1 MKATLTRVLIVL
13 GLLITSFATARQ
25 PQTAAAAAD
34 CQYVLGF
41 ATLHA
46 LIPQTVGDCAQNEYF
61 NPANGDS
68 LQQTTS
74 GLLVWRKADNWT
86 AFTDGYRTWVNGPNG
101 VQERLNTERFC
112 WEGDAGAKLTDGLCA
127 APTPVLSVCANP
139 TPLDQTIAGLTEFER
154 GELYRL
160 PPLNIGSG
168 GWTHWIFWISP
179 LSGPSPSP
187 GVFTVDPVLHAARQ
201 HLADLGLVIGTPGNI
216 EGAPELAPK
225 VPEALTWYSSCH

>member
-68 LQQTTS
+68 LQQTS
-74 GLLVWRKADNWT
+74 AGLLVWRKADNWT

-101 VQERLNTERFC
+101 VQERLNSERFC

-127 APTPVLSVCANP
+127 VQPASVQFLSLITQLNDCGRYVLLQLVRYPVTRDNSFISLMIPGGQGVCGPPSLGQPGPHPNAWV
-139 TPLDQTIAGLTEFER
+139 PL
-154 GELYRL
+154 
-160 PPLNIGSG
+160 
-168 GWTHWIFWISP
+168 
-179 LSGPSPSP
+179 
-187 GVFTVDPVLHAARQ
+187 
-201 HLADLGLVIGTPGNI
+201 HLENLGLVEDYNCP
-216 EGAPELAPK
+216 PELCVQV
-225 VPEALTWYSSCH
+225 VPGVRQALAAYELFYGPISTQ